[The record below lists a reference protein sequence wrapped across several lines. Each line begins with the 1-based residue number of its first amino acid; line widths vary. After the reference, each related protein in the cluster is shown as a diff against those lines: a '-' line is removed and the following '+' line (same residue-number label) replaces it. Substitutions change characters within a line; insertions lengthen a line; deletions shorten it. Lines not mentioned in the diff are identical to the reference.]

1 MAISNCNKMAA
12 SETHA
17 ALRAWV
23 VGILYYVQ
31 TESSVSNSD
40 VELIE
45 TRIITKRSKTDQ
57 ETDLHA
63 IR

>member
-1 MAISNCNKMAA
+1 MAA

-23 VGILYYVQ
+23 VGILLL
-31 TESSVSNSD
+31 TMSRLSPSVSNSD